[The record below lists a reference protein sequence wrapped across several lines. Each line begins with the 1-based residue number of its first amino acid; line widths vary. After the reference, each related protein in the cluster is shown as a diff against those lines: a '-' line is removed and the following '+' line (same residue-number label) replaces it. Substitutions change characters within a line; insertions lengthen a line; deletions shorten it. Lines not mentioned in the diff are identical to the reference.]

1 MTERFSISPA
11 SFINPSKGVRNCSS
25 GSPVIEVENFA
36 WIDSA
41 KAVRAASSFELR
53 ASSFEL
59 RASSFELR
67 ASSFELIIVIG
78 HLIKFYLFVCYIFHA
93 SLLLVQELNAQFLQY
108 SKRDR

>member
-59 RASSFELR
+59 
-67 ASSFELIIVIG
+67 IIVIG